1 MLNIYIIVMCLLGL
15 ALCVRRVCVC
25 CAPRDGKEDARDVM
39 RKRGGVVQGNG
50 FIDVIDLI

>member
-1 MLNIYIIVMCLLGL
+1 MCLLGL
-15 ALCVRRVCVC
+15 AWLGVCVVCVC

-39 RKRGGVVQGNG
+39 RKRGGVVQGNA